1 MAEPEDS
8 LRQSRVDYA
17 GPGLGEQQLA
27 PTPYEQ
33 LVHWL
38 EEAVRR
44 QADRGDV
51 PEPYAMALAT
61 VDEQGRPDVRTVLM
75 RLLTEQGPGFVTN
88 LQSAKG
94 RQLARVPFAAATMTW
109 PAMYRAVRFR
119 GPTQQVPR
127 GEIERYF
134 ARRPWGSRVSAWASA
149 QSAPV
154 AGRAELEEAFAAYAA
169 RFPDH
174 GRDDDVP
181 VPAQWGGV
189 RIIVTEVEFW
199 AGRPNRLH
207 DRLRLTRD
215 SGVPGTLATPG
226 VWQVQRLQP

>member
-1 MAEPEDS
+1 MADPDHPH
-8 LRQSRVDYA
+8 RQHRVDYA

-33 LVHWL
+33 LTRWL

-51 PEPYAMALAT
+51 PEPYAMAVAT

-75 RLLTEQGPGFVTN
+75 RLLTEQGPGFLTN

-94 RQLARVPFAAATMTW
+94 RQLARLPFAAATLVW
-109 PAMYRAVRFR
+109 PAMFRAVRFR
-119 GPTQQVPR
+119 GPTELIPR
-127 GEIERYF
+127 GEVERYF
-134 ARRPWGSRVSAWASA
+134 ASRPWGSRISAWASA

-154 AGRAELEEAFAAYAA
+154 ATRDELEEAFAAYAA
-169 RFPDH
+169 RFPDR
-174 GRDDDVP
+174 GRADDVP
-181 VPAQWGGV
+181 VPAQWGGL
-189 RIIVTEVEFW
+189 RILPTEVEFW

-207 DRLRLTRD
+207 DRLRLTRG
-215 SGVPGTLATPG
+215 SGLPGTLATPG
-226 VWQVQRLQP
+226 AWQVQRLQP

>member
-1 MAEPEDS
+1 MAESEDT
-8 LRQSRVDYA
+8 LRQVRVDYS

-33 LVHWL
+33 LTRWL

-44 QADRGDV
+44 QSDRGDV
-51 PEPYAMALAT
+51 PEPCAMALAT

-75 RLLTEQGPGFVTN
+75 RLVTEEGPAFVTN

-94 RQLARVPFAAATMTW
+94 RHLARLPFAAATITW
-109 PAMYRAVRFR
+109 PAMFRSVRLR
-119 GPTQQVPR
+119 GPTQLVAR
-127 GEIERYF
+127 EEVERYF
-134 ARRPWGSRVSAWASA
+134 GCRPWGSRIGAWASA

-154 AGRAELEEAFAAYAA
+154 ADRAELEEAFAAYAA
-169 RFPDH
+169 RFPDR
-174 GRDDDVP
+174 GRVDDVP

-189 RIIVTEVEFW
+189 RILPTEVEFW

-215 SGVPGTLATPG
+215 PALPGTLATAG